1 MTLGEINYH
10 FSIIFVGLKGLTK
23 TMQVNNSTNTKEL
36 TLDFKLSDDIV
47 YYDLCDQ
54 KLNKG
59 DLIGLEQEVVNQ
71 RNGSKVYSI
80 LNLQDH
86 SKLSPELKEYLI
98 SEERTWNIEA
108 EAIIVRGF
116 TRKLMMDLYF
126 QLNLPLVPTKTFSKV
141 SDAENWIK
149 EMQKNKISAA

>member
-1 MTLGEINYH
+1 MYLPR
-10 FSIIFVGLKGLTK
+10 L
-23 TMQVNNSTNTKEL
+23 MQGKNNLNTNNLSLDLEL
-36 TLDFKLSDDIV
+36 SNDIV
-47 YYDLCDQ
+47 YHDLCDL
-54 KLNKG
+54 KLNKT
-59 DLIGLEQEVVNQ
+59 DLIGLEQEIVSQ

-108 EAIIVRGF
+108 EAIIVKGF
-116 TRKLMMDLYF
+116 AKKLMMDLYF
-126 QLNLPLVPTKTFSKV
+126 QLNLPLVPTKTFSQI

-149 EMQKNKISAA
+149 VMQKNKVSAA